1 MAAPSARNPTPTAD
15 SRLPPELP
23 RLNPTRM
30 STDATLPTAPLD
42 PRLQRLLGGDAL
54 APLRQ
59 RLRRHFERIG
69 SDATVSTLRLDGL
82 TPAAHQALCQMTGR
96 PARPARSM
104 TLDIRQLDMAL
115 REAGLANSLR
125 DALERLDGPIIDK
138 TRQRLELQA
147 RWAAAVDS
155 IEACTLFG
163 NWLNTPSA
171 PPLLKRLSSTP
182 ENATPLLNAADS
194 VLRALPG
201 QGQPRSQLAAILLGD
216 AHALDAGRPV
226 ATLVLAAW
234 RHHERQHPT
243 NHETGEATE
252 DAPKG
257 EGTEERQRDIWARA
271 GILVNEL
278 ARPAL
283 FLNLPVTT
291 SRGALGHPGEPS
303 YISLRQLLR
312 ASPIW
317 SVANRVV
324 HVCENPNVLAIAADQ
339 LGAQCA
345 PLVCTDGMPSA
356 AQRILLDQL
365 QAAGAKLLYHGDFDW
380 PGIGIANFVIRT
392 WNANPWRMS
401 AQDYEAAT
409 SSTTR
414 VRHELGA
421 IPVNADWDIHLAP
434 AMQNRGTAIAEE
446 AVATILIEDLRIPG
460 PAEN

>member
-1 MAAPSARNPTPTAD
+1 MPSVRNPTPTAD
-15 SRLPPELP
+15 SLLLTDLP
-23 RLNPTRM
+23 RLSQTRM
-30 STDATLPTAPLD
+30 SADATLPPD

-69 SDATVSTLRLDGL
+69 PDATTSTLRLDGL
-82 TPAAHQALCQMTGR
+82 DPAAHQALCQMTGR
-96 PARPARSM
+96 PARSARSM
-104 TLDIRQLDMAL
+104 TLDIRQLDTAL

-125 DALERLDGPIIDK
+125 DALERLDGPIVDK
-138 TRQRLELQA
+138 ARQRLELQA
-147 RWAAAVDS
+147 RWAAATDS
-155 IEACTLFG
+155 VNACPLLQD
-163 NWLNTPSA
+163 WLNTPSA
-171 PPLLKRLSSTP
+171 PPLLKRLSRVP
-182 ENATPLLNAADS
+182 EHVAPLLNAANG
-194 VLRALPG
+194 VLRALPA
-201 QGQPRSQLAAILLGD
+201 QGQPRSQLAASLLGD

-234 RHHERQHPT
+234 RHQERQRPT
-243 NHETGEATE
+243 QHETGEDPE
-252 DAPKG
+252 DAPKE
-257 EGTEERQRDIWARA
+257 EGTDERQRDVWARA

-278 ARPAL
+278 ARPVL
-283 FLNLPVTT
+283 FLNLPATA
-291 SRGALGHPGEPS
+291 SHRMPGYPGEPS

-312 ASPIW
+312 GRPAW
-317 SVANRVV
+317 SVADRVV
-324 HVCENPNVLAIAADQ
+324 HVCENPNFLAIAADQ
-339 LGAQCA
+339 LGARCA

-401 AQDYEAAT
+401 TQAYEAAA

-414 VRHELGA
+414 VKHELGA
-421 IPVNADWDIHLAP
+421 IPVNADWDIHLAT

>member
-1 MAAPSARNPTPTAD
+1 MSA
-15 SRLPPELP
+15 
-23 RLNPTRM
+23 
-30 STDATLPTAPLD
+30 DATLPTALPD

-69 SDATVSTLRLDGL
+69 SDATASTLRLDGL
-82 TPAAHQALCQMTGR
+82 APTAHQALCQMTGR

-104 TLDIRQLDMAL
+104 TLDIRQLDTAL
-115 REAGLANSLR
+115 RQAGLANSLR
-125 DALERLDGPIIDK
+125 DALERLDGPIVDK

-147 RWAAAVDS
+147 RWAAAADSVDV
-155 IEACTLFG
+155 CPLFG
-163 NWLNTPSA
+163 DWLNTPSA
-171 PPLLKRLSSTP
+171 PPLLKRLSRVP
-182 ENATPLLNAADS
+182 EQAAPLLNAADV
-194 VLRALPG
+194 VLRALPA
-201 QGQPRSQLAAILLGD
+201 QGQPRSQLAASLLGD
-216 AHALDAGRPV
+216 AHALDAGRAV

-234 RHHERQHPT
+234 RHHERQRPT
-243 NHETGEATE
+243 NHETGEAPE

-257 EGTEERQRDIWARA
+257 EGMEERQRDIWART

-283 FLNLPVTT
+283 FLNLPVAT
-291 SRGALGHPGEPS
+291 SQGALGHPGEPS

-317 SVANRVV
+317 SVADRVV

-339 LGAQCA
+339 LGARCA

-392 WNANPWRMS
+392 WNAIPWRMS
-401 AQDYEAAT
+401 TQDYDVAA

-421 IPVNADWDIHLAP
+421 TPVNADWDIHLATT
-434 AMQNRGTAIAEE
+434 MQKHGTAIAEE
-446 AVATILIEDLRIPG
+446 AVATILIEDLRTAG

>member
-1 MAAPSARNPTPTAD
+1 MNPTCMCA
-15 SRLPPELP
+15 
-23 RLNPTRM
+23 
-30 STDATLPTAPLD
+30 DATLPPD
-42 PRLQRLLGGDAL
+42 PRLQRLLGDDAL
-54 APLRQ
+54 DPLRQ

-69 SDATVSTLRLDGL
+69 PDATASTLRLDGL
-82 TPAAHQALCQMTGR
+82 APDAHQALCQMTGR
-96 PARPARSM
+96 PVRPARSI
-104 TLDIRQLDMAL
+104 TLDIRQLDTAL

-125 DALERLDGPIIDK
+125 DALERLDGPIVDK

-147 RWAAAVDS
+147 RWAAATDS
-155 IEACTLFG
+155 VHACPLLQD
-163 NWLNTPSA
+163 WLNTSSA
-171 PPLLKRLSSTP
+171 PPLLKRLSRAP
-182 ENATPLLNAADS
+182 ENAMPLLNAADS
-194 VLRALPG
+194 VLRALPARA
-201 QGQPRSQLAAILLGD
+201 QPRSQLAANLLGD

-234 RHHERQHPT
+234 RHYERQHPK
-243 NHETGEATE
+243 NHETEEDPE
-252 DAPKG
+252 DAPKE

-283 FLNLPVTT
+283 FLNLPGAT
-291 SRGALGHPGEPS
+291 SQGALGHPGEPS

-312 ASPIW
+312 ASTIW
-317 SVANRVV
+317 SVADRVV
-324 HVCENPNVLAIAADQ
+324 HVCENPNVLSIAADQ
-339 LGAQCA
+339 LGANCA

-365 QAAGAKLLYHGDFDW
+365 HAAGAKLLYHGDFDW

-401 AQDYEAAT
+401 TQDYEAAA

-421 IPVNADWDIHLAP
+421 IPVNADWDIHLAT

>member
-1 MAAPSARNPTPTAD
+1 MCA
-15 SRLPPELP
+15 
-23 RLNPTRM
+23 
-30 STDATLPTAPLD
+30 DATLPPD
-42 PRLQRLLGGDAL
+42 PRLQHLLGDDAL

-69 SDATVSTLRLDGL
+69 PDATASRLRLDGL
-82 TPAAHQALCQMTGR
+82 APDAHQALCQMTGR
-96 PARPARSM
+96 PIRPARSM
-104 TLDIRQLDMAL
+104 TLDIRQLDTAL

-125 DALERLDGPIIDK
+125 DALERLDGPIVDK

-147 RWAAAVDS
+147 RWAAATDSVD
-155 IEACTLFG
+155 ACPLLQD
-163 NWLNTPSA
+163 WLNTSSA
-171 PPLLKRLSSTP
+171 PPLLKRLSRAP
-182 ENATPLLNAADS
+182 ENAMPLLNAADS
-194 VLRALPG
+194 VLRALPA
-201 QGQPRSQLAAILLGD
+201 QGQPRSQLAASLLGD

-226 ATLVLAAW
+226 AALVLAAW
-234 RHHERQHPT
+234 RHYERQHPT
-243 NHETGEATE
+243 NHETRENPE
-252 DAPKG
+252 DAQKA

-283 FLNLPVTT
+283 FLNLPVAT
-291 SRGALGHPGEPS
+291 SQGAPGHPGEPS

-317 SVANRVV
+317 SVADRIV
-324 HVCENPNVLAIAADQ
+324 HVCENPNFLAIAADQ
-339 LGAQCA
+339 LGASCA

-401 AQDYEAAT
+401 TQDYESAA

-421 IPVNADWDIHLAP
+421 IPVNADWDIHLAT